1 MDTGSHPAAESGSIT
16 PEVLKTIGAVVSLL
30 ALVAGAAMWASAIKT
45 ELTEFRAQYSR
56 DSSAILRRLDAADEA
71 RERVRVLETRR
82 ESDEREWRGRGED
95 IARRLSAVE
104 EQVRECMG
112 RRQR

>member
-1 MDTGSHPAAESGSIT
+1 MDSSSGEKGSIS
-16 PEVLKTIGAVVSLL
+16 PEALKTIGAIVSLGCVL
-30 ALVAGAAMWASAIKT
+30 AGAVAWASSIKT

-71 RERVRVLETRR
+71 RERVRVLEARR

-95 IARRLSAVE
+95 IARRLGAVE
-104 EQVRECMG
+104 EQVRECLG
-112 RRQR
+112 RRR